1 MSIPDPMPPMIHRSA
16 LPRRAG
22 ALALSRLG
30 AGAIVTTLLL
40 ASVGCGGRGE
50 RTERPVFQ
58 PEQRPTIVL
67 EPTEAQES
75 VLVDANAKTDA
86 GSYDEALV
94 LFNDLLSENPTL
106 VDAHIGVG
114 RTYEAMGDLDKAEPA
129 YARAAQLDAESF
141 DAQFGHG
148 RVLSGLGRWSDSIR
162 AFHRAL
168 VIRPESREANAGM
181 ADAYLKLDQAQ
192 EALAFAE
199 KAVELAKD
207 DGEARVRL
215 AVALER
221 LGRNADAIRTYETAL
236 ELVEP
241 RDGILTSLVN
251 LYAAE
256 KRYVEAINTADE
268 LIRIAPSANAYERLG
283 WAHFRVGDYEKSAE
297 AYRKGV
303 ELDGDHWPSLNGV
316 ATNAL
321 NRWLQSGRR
330 DDAARLEA
338 RGAFQRS
345 LKLNADQPKVV
356 AILTKY
362 KP

>member
-1 MSIPDPMPPMIHRSA
+1 MMTPSPFRRSV
-16 LPRRAG
+16 
-22 ALALSRLG
+22 ALALVAALPLVALG
-30 AGAIVTTLLL
+30 GCAG
-40 ASVGCGGRGE
+40 SGGRATPAPIE
-50 RTERPVFQ
+50 PEKRP
-58 PEQRPTIVL
+58 EIVI
-67 EPTEAQES
+67 EPTEAQEV
-75 VLVDANAKTDA
+75 VLGDANARTDA
-86 GSYDEALV
+86 GNYDEALA

-106 VDAHIGVG
+106 VDAHLGVG
-114 RTYEAMGDLDKAEPA
+114 RTYEKMGELEKAEPA
-129 YARAAQLDAESF
+129 YARAASLDAENF
-141 DAQFGHG
+141 EAQFGHA
-148 RVLSGLGRWSDSIR
+148 RVLSGLERWTEAIR

-168 VIRPESREANAGM
+168 VVRPDSRDANAGM
-181 ADAYLKLDQAQ
+181 ADAYLKLNQAQ
-192 EALAFAE
+192 EALTFAE
-199 KAVELAKD
+199 KAVELSPD

-256 KRYVEAINTADE
+256 KRYVEAINTAEE
-268 LIRIAPSANAYERLG
+268 LIRLAPSANAYERLG
-283 WAHFRVGDYEKSAE
+283 WAQFRVGAYDRSAE

-321 NRWLQSGRR
+321 NRWLQSSRK

-338 RGAFQRS
+338 RSAFQKS
-345 LKLNADQPKVV
+345 LRINPDQPKVV

-362 KP
+362 RP